1 MSSLWEL
8 LKQSDDYKVPIG
20 NAPGLLQSCI
30 KTLGDETADGDSRLY
45 SSRIICSITT
55 HIDASLIVAREPGV
69 FEAVIIALN
78 DRKISDDR
86 TLQNAITIVRN
97 CAFFQSTHIYVLKN
111 DLGLLPLLYNLAKS
125 DVDQELNR
133 ALKVSAWAALGN
145 MAGVSKKDMVQCLL
159 DNNIHKLAVD
169 LLRPLDKSST
179 GSWQLE
185 KSEYASWIVLFL
197 MNFCRHEQA
206 ALAVKSIGG
215 DDVLNPIV
223 TIIHPMASRYIFT
236 SGVNIYASFATAFV
250 AGRDEGKKS
259 SGKRALL
266 VEVPKALDYLL
277 EAFTNI
283 FNLEGGTGYQFGL
296 VKLPAIVG
304 ALAILA
310 ISDGNKRVL
319 VNSSALYFV
328 MKVLEHF
335 INGKELIGVTTTG
348 TTSAGGGSND
358 LESASLAIE
367 ALVQLSFFY
376 DDHDDDLR
384 ATYMNPKYNMINLI
398 DNLLER
404 PPNPLTLKDKGNL
417 MILRNRLI
425 PPAIPAVEEIHDPII
440 DTTQSS
446 NVHVMMSYGTT
457 TTTTTTIIV
466 IIIITTTTI
475 IIIITTII
483 IINTVNTIT
492 VTTVT
497 TVNTIIATTVNTITT
512 IITIITIVT
521 TLKHGKQIKIMLQL

>member
-1 MSSLWEL
+1 M
-8 LKQSDDYKVPIG
+8 KK
-20 NAPGLLQSCI
+20 
-30 KTLGDETADGDSRLY
+30 
-45 SSRIICSITT
+45 
-55 HIDASLIVAREPGV
+55 
-69 FEAVIIALN
+69 
-78 DRKISDDR
+78 
-86 TLQNAITIVRN
+86 
-97 CAFFQSTHIYVLKN
+97 
-111 DLGLLPLLYNLAKS
+111 DLGLLPVLYNLAKS
-125 DVDQELNR
+125 DVDKELNR
-133 ALKVSAWAALGN
+133 TLKVSSWAALGN

-185 KSEYASWIVLFL
+185 KSEYACWIVLFL

-223 TIIHPMASRYIFT
+223 TISHPMANRYIFT

-266 VEVPKALDYLL
+266 VEVPKTLDYLL
-277 EAFTNI
+277 EAFINI
-283 FNLEGGTGYQFGL
+283 FNLDGGTGYQFGL

-319 VNSSALYFV
+319 VNSRALYFV

-335 INGKELIGVTTTG
+335 TSGKELIGVTTTG

-384 ATYMNPKYNMINLI
+384 VTYMDPKYNMINLI

-404 PPNPLTLKDKGNL
+404 PPNPLTLKDKENL

-425 PPAIPAVEEIHDPII
+425 PSAAPVFEDPII

-446 NVHVMMSYGTT
+446 EPTNVHVMMSYGTT
-457 TTTTTTIIV
+457 TTTITTTITIITIITV
-466 IIIITTTTI
+466 ITVITTT
-475 IIIITTII
+475 
-483 IINTVNTIT
+483 
-492 VTTVT
+492 
-497 TVNTIIATTVNTITT
+497 IATITT
-512 IITIITIVT
+512 IITIITIITTITIITIIT